1 MRVKSNRTFRQYGI
15 WIRLLMKRL
24 WRQPVY
30 IVLLVL
36 LPILGWAVTGLEQ
49 SERGAGV
56 AVCVEA
62 GAWNRQ
68 ITEGLQEQAADSIL
82 EFVFC
87 EDAYEVE
94 RNVISGD
101 ADCGFV
107 IAGEIGDRV
116 MDREWSKTVTV
127 YETPASSITGMAK
140 ERIGGVIFRLYA
152 EQCYETYMWETAAGL
167 QESDH
172 YAAPSPDTGTD
183 TVNENG
189 NIDISDKMIED
200 FADFAWD
207 AYETHLVDGSTFG
220 FRYISGDQESQHTS
234 DTDVISDTVVFPVKG
249 VFAVIIFISGMCGML
264 EYDTDRREKRFI
276 RLAPDILTYIVD
288 IWIPTVFVSAA
299 ALLCLWLSDGF
310 LLSGSAEGTGGLR
323 GLLSVW
329 SAGMWTEQIG
339 RLLLYQVIVVAYCCL
354 LGMVLR
360 RRETIAAAIPVFAAG
375 SLVCAPVFIRLGN
388 YVPVFAVLEKL
399 FPVTYYLM

>member
-30 IVLLVL
+30 IMLLAL
-36 LPILGWAVTGLEQ
+36 IPILGLAVNGLEQ
-49 SERGAGV
+49 SGREVRV

-62 GAWNRQ
+62 GAWSGQ
-68 ITEGLQEQAADSIL
+68 ITDGLQEQAADSIL
-82 EFVFC
+82 DFVFC
-87 EDAYEVE
+87 EEASGVE
-94 RNVISGD
+94 RDVIRGE

-107 IAGEIGDRV
+107 IAEDIGDRV
-116 MDREWSKTVTV
+116 MDRNWAKSIIV

-140 ERIGGVIFRLYA
+140 ERISSVIFKLYS
-152 EQCYETYMWETAAGL
+152 EQCYETYMLTTAAGL

-172 YAAPSPDTGTD
+172 YAAHSPGTGNGA
-183 TVNENG
+183 VNENG
-189 NIDISDKMIED
+189 NIDISDKMIEN

-207 AYETHLVDGSTFG
+207 AYETHLVDGSTFE

-264 EYDTDRREKRFI
+264 EYDTDRREKRFV

-299 ALLCLWLSDGF
+299 ALLCLWFSDGF
-310 LLSGSAEGTGGLR
+310 LLSGSAAGTGGLR

-329 SAGMWTEQIG
+329 SAGMWAEQIG
-339 RLLLYQVIVVAYCCL
+339 RLLLYQGIVVVYCCL
-354 LGMVLR
+354 LGIVLR
-360 RRETIAAAIPVFAAG
+360 KPETVAAAIPILAAG
-375 SLVCAPVFIRLGN
+375 SLVCAPVFVRLGS
-388 YVPVFAVLEKL
+388 YVPVFVVLEKL